1 MAVPLYLDVHVPL
14 AIAHQLRHREVDV
27 VHALEEGTNRL
38 ADDELLDLA
47 GQQSRVVVTQDIRF
61 WVMAEEWQRRGRPFF
76 GLIYGRQQ
84 SSTIGGLVRDLELV
98 AKATEPAEWMNQVL
112 HLPL

>member
-1 MAVPLYLDVHVPL
+1 MAVPLYLDVHMPM
-14 AIAHQLRHREVDV
+14 AIAHQLRHRAVDA

-38 ADDELLDLA
+38 KDDELLDLA
-47 GQQSRVVVTQDIRF
+47 GKQRRVVVTQDIRF
-61 WVMAEEWQRRGRPFF
+61 RVMAEEWQRRGRPFF

-84 SSTIGGLVRDLELV
+84 GSTIGSLARDLELV
-98 AKATEPAEWMNQVL
+98 AKATEPAEWINKVL